1 MVNLWVFTQ
10 KRHVWQCKTMLFLS
24 ANHVVLC
31 HFRTKNDA
39 HYLVR
44 RHNALY
50 DRLLQLHTYFAHI
63 FVQMILIFKYS
74 SFRASAKFN
83 LTCKCRILSQSGKLI
98 NYRSIPASFS
108 FCAKKLPVRIFF
120 IHEIFVFLF
129 FFLILH
135 KTRTTNFLM
144 IIIMKKLSGKKIR
157 LLAAAVF

>member
-98 NYRSIPASFS
+98 NYRSILASF
-108 FCAKKLPVRIFF
+108 FFYAKKLPVRIFLF
-120 IHEIFVFLF
+120 MKFLSF
-129 FFLILH
+129 CFFL
-135 KTRTTNFLM
+135 NFAQN
-144 IIIMKKLSGKKIR
+144 SND
-157 LLAAAVF
+157 